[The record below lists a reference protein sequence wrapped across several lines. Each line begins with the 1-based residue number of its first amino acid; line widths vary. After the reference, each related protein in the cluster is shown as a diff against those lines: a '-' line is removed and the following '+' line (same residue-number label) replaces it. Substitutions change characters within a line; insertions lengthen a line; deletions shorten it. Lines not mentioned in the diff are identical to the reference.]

1 MFRRRGPIA
10 DSAQRIP
17 IIEPMY
23 HRSAR
28 EYSSRVA
35 RYFGSNCAMKSS
47 SDFSTVDSSNFLI
60 ECKATIT
67 TPSERHTMDVGS
79 SGRASPNSGPVGEV
93 MTVPPGHK
101 GILLARLSAPAVG
114 AGVVLGQNHRSGL
127 VGARRGPD
135 RIGRS
140 WRAGHGSAN
149 DDNGRDEHD
158 RVANA

>member
-1 MFRRRGPIA
+1 
-10 DSAQRIP
+10 
-17 IIEPMY
+17 
-23 HRSAR
+23 
-28 EYSSRVA
+28 
-35 RYFGSNCAMKSS
+35 
-47 SDFSTVDSSNFLI
+47 
-60 ECKATIT
+60 
-67 TPSERHTMDVGS
+67 
-79 SGRASPNSGPVGEV
+79 

-127 VGARRGPD
+127 AGARRGPD

-158 RVANA
+158 RVANALDRKPMLHFEPPSDAWTQGPLSKTIEVLAA